1 MKRDIYHAIADPTR
15 RALVLLLA
23 AQAMTPGALAEH
35 FDTSRQAV
43 SKHLHILMECGLLEP
58 ESQGREIRY
67 HLKADKMHHIEKWL
81 EQFKAVMATRYDQL
95 DELLGRMKATRNNHP
110 RKARNTSLSKKP
122 SPSTSTR
129 RTSRSR

>member
-1 MKRDIYHAIADPTR
+1 MKRDIFQAIADPTR
-15 RALVLLLA
+15 RALLLLLA

-67 HLKADKMHHIEKWL
+67 HLKAGKMRHIEKWL

-95 DELLGRMKATRNNHP
+95 DELLVHMKATRNNHH
-110 RKARNTSLSKKP
+110 RKARNT
-122 SPSTSTR
+122 
-129 RTSRSR
+129 